1 MVDRPRLGKVVPV
14 TEIESANKAPAQ
26 PLDVPEPV
34 TATER
39 PSSTARL
46 VGVDLARAVAVFGM
60 FAVHVGPFNPFPMSG
75 DSMGTWAVWLA
86 SGRASA
92 LFATLAGFSLVLIA
106 GRLEPKTGLAG
117 RQAKVRIVIR
127 AVILLVVGTALAMTD
142 FGGGVII
149 NFYAVYF
156 LLALPLLRL
165 RARTL
170 ALIAVA
176 LALVMPQVGYALRA
190 LLSESTVNTIDS
202 YDPIA
207 RLSGVGALDFLLTGF
222 YPAITWMTFVV
233 TGMALGRLDLSSG
246 EVRRRLAVVGPALIA
261 FGYGVSWLA
270 LRLTGGAQKI
280 MAGMPDMKDFDVL
293 KDGTV
298 ISDPGMAEGS
308 FDLPVGN
315 GLWGPDAWGLL
326 AAEPHS
332 GSTFD
337 LIGCLGVAIT
347 VILCLTVAVD
357 RLPVLR
363 RLAAPVIAVGTMS
376 LTLYVSHILVIL
388 ALPGE
393 GVTPPQSAS
402 FELLLSFVVGATLF
416 AGIWSRFFRRGPL
429 EYLLNSA
436 TRLANRV
443 R

>member
-1 MVDRPRLGKVVPV
+1 M
-14 TEIESANKAPAQ
+14 TEIESAEEAPRQ
-26 PLDVPEPV
+26 PLPASESA

-46 VGVDLARAVAVFGM
+46 VGVDLARALAVFGM
-60 FAVHVGPFNPFPMSG
+60 FAVHTGPFNPFPTSG
-75 DSMGTWAVWLA
+75 SGVGAWLVWLA

-117 RQAKVRIVIR
+117 RQAKARIVIR

-142 FGGGVII
+142 FGGAVII
-149 NFYAVYF
+149 NYYAVYF
-156 LLALPLLRL
+156 LLSLPLLRL

-176 LALVMPQVGYALRA
+176 LAVVTPQLAYALRA
-190 LLSESTVNTIDS
+190 LLSESIVNTIDS

-207 RLSGVGALDFLLTGF
+207 RLSGVGVLDFLLTGF
-222 YPAITWMTFVV
+222 YPAITWMTLVV
-233 TGMALGRLDLSSG
+233 TGMALGRLDLASG
-246 EVRRRLAVVGPALIA
+246 AVRRRLAVVGPALIA

-270 LRLTGGAQKI
+270 LRLTGGAEKI
-280 MAGMPDMKDFDVL
+280 MAGMPGMKDFDAMKEL
-293 KDGTV
+293 GAMK
-298 ISDPGMAEGS
+298 DPGMAEGS
-308 FDLPVGN
+308 FGLPVGS

-332 GSTFD
+332 ASTFD
-337 LIGCLGVAIT
+337 LVGCLGTAIT
-347 VILCLTVAVD
+347 VILCATVALD
-357 RLPVLR
+357 RLPWLR
-363 RLAAPVIAVGTMS
+363 RPATPVIAVGTMS
-376 LTLYVSHILVIL
+376 LTLYVGHILAIL

-393 GVTPPQSAS
+393 AATPPQSAS
-402 FELLLSFVVGATLF
+402 FELLLCFIVGATVF
-416 AGIWSRFFRRGPL
+416 AALWSRFFRRGPL
-429 EYLLNSA
+429 EYLLNNA
-436 TRLANRV
+436 TKLASRV

>member
-1 MVDRPRLGKVVPV
+1 M
-14 TEIESANKAPAQ
+14 TEIESAGKAPAQ

-60 FAVHVGPFNPFPMSG
+60 FAVHVGPFNPFPVSG

-106 GRLEPKTGLAG
+106 GRLEPKTGPAG

-127 AVILLVVGTALAMTD
+127 AVILLVLGTALAMTD

-165 RARTL
+165 RARAL
-170 ALIAVA
+170 AIVAVA
-176 LALVMPQVGYALRA
+176 LALVMPQMAYALRA

-207 RLSGVGALDFLLTGF
+207 RLSGVGVLDFLLTGF

-246 EVRRRLAVVGPALIA
+246 AVRRRLAVVGPALIA

-270 LRLTGGAQKI
+270 LRLTGGAREI
-280 MAGMPDMKDFDVL
+280 MAGMPDMKGFEIL
-293 KDGTV
+293 KDGTAMKD
-298 ISDPGMAEGS
+298 SGMAAGS

-363 RLAAPVIAVGTMS
+363 WLAAPVIAVGTMS

-402 FELLLSFVVGATLF
+402 FGLLLCFVAGATLF

-436 TRLANRV
+436 TELANRV